1 MLLSHIS
8 HFSSHAHLLTVNF
21 ILSSHHWQES
31 MLNLSLIYNSLMTSY
46 YSHLWRMLLSI
57 TDHYVVGLNIKRLQK
72 WMLNSPYP
80 SIYHNFSASLLLVSY
95 LCILS
100 MNLMYKNSTITSNL
114 LSPLLKILHYLCTF
128 RSMGKAMSVPCFY

>member
-31 MLNLSLIYNSLMTSY
+31 MLNLSLIYNSLKISY

-100 MNLMYKNSTITSNL
+100 MNLMYKNSTITSNHL
-114 LSPLLKILHYLCTF
+114 FLLLKILHYLCTC
-128 RSMGKAMSVPCFY
+128 RSRGKVMYVLCFY